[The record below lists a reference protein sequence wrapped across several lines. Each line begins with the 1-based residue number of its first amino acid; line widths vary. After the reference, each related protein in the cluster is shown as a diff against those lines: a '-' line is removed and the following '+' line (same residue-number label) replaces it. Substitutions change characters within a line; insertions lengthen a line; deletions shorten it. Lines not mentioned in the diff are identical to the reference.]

1 MLKIVGCFVDAD
13 VRADVIVGQFT
24 ELFQRVEREI
34 QQWVKAA
41 VESSLGKLGTVGALA
56 VEEFLGKLKGALQ
69 ELGQSSFSPC
79 VGDVLPRSSSVAG
92 SVAGFESR
100 RTCVDSDVPPSDF
113 GERSVAPSGAPSS
126 SGVATTSKPGNE
138 SHKIMRGGFSSNLGG
153 GLVVN

>member
-1 MLKIVGCFVDAD
+1 MLKIVGCFVDAN

-92 SVAGFESR
+92 SVAGLR
-100 RTCVDSDVPPSDF
+100 VAGHVWTRTCRHQTSVNGVWLHLVLHLPLALRRLQNLVMNLT
-113 GERSVAPSGAPSS
+113 RSCE
-126 SGVATTSKPGNE
+126 GVLVV
-138 SHKIMRGGFSSNLGG
+138 IWGG